1 MGQKGL
7 TNFFENYLKQ
17 EPLFINKR
25 VLQSNYTPK
34 TILHR
39 EEQIQQL
46 NSIMAPAIKGEKP
59 SNVFIYGQTGTGKS
73 LTIQNICNDMI
84 STAEKNSSKLEKA
97 GYRKFKVIYLN
108 CKLKRIADTEYR
120 LIAQLA
126 SEFGE
131 EIPATGL
138 PTVEIYKM
146 FIKAIERDKVLL
158 IIILDEIDQLG
169 QKIGDGIL
177 YNLTRL
183 NSELKSSEI
192 SLIGISN
199 NLVFTQ
205 SLDPR
210 VKSSLGEEEVTFP
223 SYNALQIQDILRQRV
238 KTAFKEGVL
247 EEGVI
252 EKCAAYAAKEHG
264 DARRALDLLR
274 VAGEIAERRGKNA
287 IKVGDL
293 DTAEDKIET
302 DLFTNIIST
311 QPKQC
316 KLALYSIIRIHNKIT
331 NNMPIFT
338 GEIYE
343 VYKELCFKVGLRP
356 LTQRRLCDIIS
367 ELEMLGIIT
376 TKVISKGRYGRTREV
391 CLAMPEEILKNV
403 DDLLKEGLAV

>member
-17 EPLFINKR
+17 ESLFINKK
-25 VLQSNYTPK
+25 VLQSNYAPK

-46 NSIMAPAIKGEKP
+46 ASIMAPALRGEKP
-59 SNVFIYGQTGTGKS
+59 SNIFIYGLTGTGKS
-73 LTIQNICNDMI
+73 LTIQNICNNMLAI
-84 STAEKNSSKLEKA
+84 AEKNSLKI
-97 GYRKFKVIYLN
+97 KVVYLN

-146 FIKAIERDKVLL
+146 FTKAVERDKVLL
-158 IIILDEIDQLG
+158 IVVLDEIDQLG
-169 QKIGDGIL
+169 QKIGDGVL

-183 NSELKSSEI
+183 NSELKNSEL
-192 SLIGISN
+192 SLIGLSN
-199 NLVFTQ
+199 NLTFTKN
-205 SLDPR
+205 LDPR
-210 VKSSLGEEEVTFP
+210 VRSSLSEEEVTFP
-223 SYNALQIQDILRQRV
+223 SYNAIQLQDILRQRV
-238 KTAFKEGVL
+238 KFVFREGVL

-274 VAGEIAERRGKNA
+274 VAGEVAERKGKSI
-287 IKVGDL
+287 IKITDL
-293 DTAEDKIET
+293 DIAEDKIEM
-302 DLFTNIIST
+302 DLFVNIIST
-311 QPKQC
+311 QPKQY
-316 KLALYSIIRIHNKIT
+316 KLTLYSIIKIQRGST
-331 NNMPIFT
+331 ANLPIFT

-343 VYKELCFKVGLRP
+343 IYKDLCFKVGLRP

-367 ELEMLGIIT
+367 DLDMLGIIT

-391 CLAMPEEILKNV
+391 CIAIPEDIMSNV
-403 DDLLKEGLAV
+403 ENLLKEGLSL